1 MDDVK
6 KTATNLNESLK
17 ETKYEIELLIR
28 SIDQKRTEFTEI
40 VTKQIKELNT
50 QIKSLEKETV
60 ILHTLPKKLTTQI
73 NESIP
78 NIAIELDRLNQR
90 QLVQL
95 KEAHKNSVEDQNNAI
110 KDAALRLKQI
120 KEEIEQIDGK
130 RIKRYFLGL
139 GITVLISVLSSL
151 GASYVM
157 IEKFP
162 HRVHI
167 ESPKKVMVE
176 KSDVSLWGSKNLNV
190 SGEVKQRKR
199 GR

>member
-1 MDDVK
+1 MDDIK

-17 ETKYEIELLIR
+17 ETKYKIELLTR

-50 QIKSLEKETV
+50 QIKFLEKETV

-78 NIAIELDRLNQR
+78 NIAIELDKLNQR

-95 KEAHKNSVEDQNNAI
+95 KEAHKNSVQNQNNAI

-120 KEEIEQIDGK
+120 REEIEQIDGK
-130 RIKRYFLGL
+130 RIKRYFLGS

-167 ESPKKVMVE
+167 ESPEKVMVE

-190 SGEVKQRKR
+190 SGDITQ
-199 GR
+199 

>member
-1 MDDVK
+1 MDDIK

-17 ETKYEIELLIR
+17 ERKYEIELLTR

-167 ESPKKVMVE
+167 ESPEKVMVE

>member
-1 MDDVK
+1 MDDIK
-6 KTATNLNESLK
+6 KTAIKLNESLK
-17 ETKYEIELLIR
+17 ETKYEVELLTR
-28 SIDQKRTEFTEI
+28 SIDQKRTEFTEV
-40 VTKQIKELNT
+40 VTTQIKELDA

-90 QLVQL
+90 QLIQL
-95 KEAHKNSVEDQNNAI
+95 KEAYKNSVQDQNNAI

-120 KEEIEQIDGK
+120 KEEIEQIDGQ
-130 RIKRYFLGL
+130 RIKRYLLGL
-139 GITVLISVLSSL
+139 GITILISVLSSL

-157 IEKFP
+157 IERFP

-167 ESPKKVMVE
+167 ESPRKVMVE
-176 KSDVSLWGSKNLNV
+176 KSDVSLWGAKNLNI
-190 SGEVKQRKR
+190 SGKVNQ
-199 GR
+199 

>member
-1 MDDVK
+1 MDDIK

-17 ETKYEIELLIR
+17 ETKYEIELLTR

-40 VTKQIKELNT
+40 VTKQIEELNT
-50 QIKSLEKETV
+50 QIKFLEKETV

-78 NIAIELDRLNQR
+78 NIAIELDKLNQR

-95 KEAHKNSVEDQNNAI
+95 KEAHKNSVQDQNNAI

-130 RIKRYFLGL
+130 RIKRYFLGS

-151 GASYVM
+151 GASYAM

-167 ESPKKVMVE
+167 ESPEKVMVE

-190 SGEVKQRKR
+190 SGDITQ
-199 GR
+199 

>member
-1 MDDVK
+1 MDDIK

-17 ETKYEIELLIR
+17 ETKYEIELLTR

-50 QIKSLEKETV
+50 QIKFLEKETV

-78 NIAIELDRLNQR
+78 NIAIELDKLNQR

-95 KEAHKNSVEDQNNAI
+95 KEAHKNSVQNQNNAI

-130 RIKRYFLGL
+130 RIKRYFLGS

-167 ESPKKVMVE
+167 ESPEKVMVE

-190 SGEVKQRKR
+190 SGDITQ
-199 GR
+199 